1 MTVAPSHGHP
11 RSPRSRP
18 RLNHVAV
25 PVPADLLDEQGRA
38 DILDFYGDVLGW
50 TEGDNTG
57 ERGNP
62 LILYTGEF
70 GEFLY
75 LAPDDEASDA
85 PVDHVGM
92 QVATLEDLEA
102 IVARVRARQVHD
114 DRVEV
119 SDIGARATHGP
130 SGDYT
135 LSSAYIRFVL
145 PFSIELQHIARK
157 P

>member
-1 MTVAPSHGHP
+1 VSDEPTH
-11 RSPRSRP
+11 RP

-25 PVPADLLDEQGRA
+25 PMPAELLDDAGRA
-38 DILDFYGDVLGW
+38 EILEFYGDVLGW

-62 LILYTGEF
+62 LIMYTGEF
-70 GEFLY
+70 GEFVY
-75 LAPDDEASDA
+75 LAPHETPSGA
-85 PVDHVGM
+85 PLDHVGM
-92 QVATLEDLEA
+92 QVSTYAELED
-102 IVARVRARQVHD
+102 IVARARARRARD

-119 SDIGARATHGP
+119 SDIGARTTHGP

-135 LSSAYIRFVL
+135 LSSAYLRFVL

>member
-1 MTVAPSHGHP
+1 MTDTAAH
-11 RSPRSRP
+11 RP

-25 PVPADLLDEQGRA
+25 PVAADRLDEQGRA
-38 DILDFYGDVLGW
+38 DILDFYGDVFGW

-62 LILYTGEF
+62 LIMYTGEF
-70 GEFLY
+70 GEFIY
-75 LAPDDEASDA
+75 LAPNDEPSGA
-85 PVDHVGM
+85 PLDHVGM
-92 QVATLEDLEA
+92 QVATLEELEG
-102 IVARVRARQVHD
+102 IVARARARRDTD

-119 SDIGARATHGP
+119 SDIGARTTHGP

-145 PFSIELQHIARK
+145 PFSIELQNIARK
-157 P
+157 S

>member
-1 MTVAPSHGHP
+1 MDTAP
-11 RSPRSRP
+11 RQRP

-25 PVPADLLDEQGRA
+25 PVAADVLDEQGRA
-38 DILDFYGDVLGW
+38 DILDFYGDVFGW
-50 TEGDNTG
+50 TEGDNTD

-75 LAPDDEASDA
+75 LAPDDRPAGAGA
-85 PVDHVGM
+85 PLDHVGM
-92 QVATLEDLEA
+92 QVATREELEA
-102 IVARVRARQVHD
+102 IVTRARARAAAD

-119 SDIGARATHGP
+119 SDVGARATHGP

-135 LSSAYIRFVL
+135 LTSAYIRFVL
-145 PFSIELQHIARK
+145 PFSIELQNIARR

>member
-1 MTVAPSHGHP
+1 VTDGAPHK
-11 RSPRSRP
+11 P

-25 PVPADLLDEQGRA
+25 PVAADVLDERGRA
-38 DILDFYGDVLGW
+38 DILDFYGDVFGW

-70 GEFLY
+70 GEFIY
-75 LAPDDEASDA
+75 LAPDERPAGV
-85 PVDHVGM
+85 PLDHVGM
-92 QVATLEDLEA
+92 QVATLAELEG
-102 IVARVRARQVHD
+102 IVERARARRASD

-119 SDIGARATHGP
+119 SDIGARTTHGP
-130 SGDYT
+130 SGAYT

-145 PFSIELQHIARK
+145 PFSIELQNIARQ

>member
-1 MTVAPSHGHP
+1 M
-11 RSPRSRP
+11 
-18 RLNHVAV
+18 
-25 PVPADLLDEQGRA
+25 
-38 DILDFYGDVLGW
+38 FGW

-75 LAPDDEASDA
+75 LAPTDEPAGGA
-85 PVDHVGM
+85 IDHVGM
-92 QVATLEDLEA
+92 QVATLEELEG
-102 IVARVRARQVHD
+102 IVTRARSRREQD

-119 SDIGARATHGP
+119 SDIGARTTHGP

-145 PFSIELQHIARK
+145 PFSIELQNIARK

>member
-1 MTVAPSHGHP
+1 VTESAPYK
-11 RSPRSRP
+11 P

-25 PVPADLLDEQGRA
+25 PVAAAVLDERGRA
-38 DILDFYGDVLGW
+38 DVLDFYGEVFGW

-70 GEFLY
+70 GEFIY
-75 LAPDDEASDA
+75 LAPTDRAAATGA
-85 PVDHVGM
+85 PLDHVGM
-92 QVATLEDLEA
+92 QVATLDELEE
-102 IVARVRARQVHD
+102 IVARARARRARD

-119 SDIGARATHGP
+119 SDIGARTTHGP
-130 SGDYT
+130 SGAYT

-145 PFSIELQHIARK
+145 PFSIELQNIARQ